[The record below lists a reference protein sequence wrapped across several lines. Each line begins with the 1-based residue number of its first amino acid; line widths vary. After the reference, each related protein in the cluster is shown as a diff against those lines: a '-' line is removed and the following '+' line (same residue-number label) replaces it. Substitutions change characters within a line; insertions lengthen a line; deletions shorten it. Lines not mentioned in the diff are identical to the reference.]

1 MTSSSGQKYCRTDD
15 IGTSYSKSN
24 RVAEIS
30 DGCAGLWAS
39 DQSNRPGYCVADRRL
54 NVEITPAL
62 AERQGRLRHQDVVRD
77 RAAGPARIG
86 HLEEGG
92 HNIIAVVLVGREQA
106 VFDEEHRP
114 IARALSRPFR
124 ARGSDVWRRRQNDL
138 PVIGRYQ
145 LNPGTARSPVI
156 DKALAVP
163 LGARSVFLVVDV
175 PAKLL
180 FKPRRH
186 RHEWC
191 HPAWLRRLAG
201 RHHVEPGTD
210 RIT

>member
-1 MTSSSGQKYCRTDD
+1 MR
-15 IGTSYSKSN
+15 
-24 RVAEIS
+24 
-30 DGCAGLWAS
+30 
-39 DQSNRPGYCVADRRL
+39 ADRRL

-86 HLEEGG
+86 HLEGG
-92 HNIIAVVLVGREQA
+92 HNIVAVVLVGREQA
-106 VFDEEHRP
+106 VFDEEGRP
-114 IARALSRPFR
+114 IARALSRPPR
-124 ARGSDVWRRRQNDL
+124 AGGSDVWRRRQNHL

-145 LNPGTARSPVI
+145 LNPGAARSTVTH
-156 DKALAVP
+156 KALAVP
-163 LGARSVFLVVDV
+163 LSARSVFLVVDV

-201 RHHVEPGTD
+201 RHHVEPRAQGAIRSALSMRTD
-210 RIT
+210 RCQHDRRCSYRTQQLSVE